1 MLNYQFYKKIL
12 IIAMCFVVSS
22 LTLNSQIKGISKGLE
37 ADDII
42 KQTQAPDVNFNSLF
56 EQDKMPIGNIVA
68 PKYYFI
74 GPGDILSIQI
84 MPILPYEY
92 PLMVSPD
99 MTILL
104 PRGGE
109 LFIQN
114 MTLENLKDT
123 LDVIYKRRNPVATV
137 SLTLKKARICIITIS
152 GDVLFP
158 GTYSLPS
165 SYRVSTAIKF
175 ANQVSTE
182 KAISEEE
189 KLSIQRMQGTH
200 RERSKNFSES
210 GVAMQNYYANR
221 NIVLLRKDA
230 TAQGVDFEKAN
241 ITNDLTH
248 DPFIREGDEIIVP
261 FEPFQY
267 PKISVSGAV
276 KRPAVLPYKQ
286 GDMLSDLV
294 RYGFGATKNV
304 DWNNIRLIQPGRAPM
319 NIRVDEEMGL
329 LGMDFELQPGAALI
343 FGRKPE
349 IEFENISVV
358 SLQGQIVSPGIYPIQ
373 QGKTRLREVVEFA
386 GGFTD
391 KAYLPL
397 AYIIRR
403 QEQSEAF
410 VDYRRD
416 YFSTFQYSDLTL
428 EDTSRFTIDMMLKKP
443 IVSCDFV
450 KAFFEDSEIDNVILR
465 DGDVIIVPDNPGYV
479 YVYGQVNHP
488 GYVEYRV
495 GQNMNWYIEKA
506 GGFAQG
512 AAKKR
517 SRIIRGKS
525 RVWTQGDDKTEVF
538 AGDEVYVP
546 RPPDVPQTLTWQK
559 YATIAGLLST
569 AAVVVNI
576 LYSIYNTE
584 RNRQ

>member
-1 MLNYQFYKKIL
+1 MLLNQLKTKYLLIL
-12 IIAMCFVVSS
+12 LMFFIS
-22 LTLNSQIKGISKGLE
+22 TNSIFPQLKGMSKSFDNE
-37 ADDII
+37 DII
-42 KQTQAPDVNFNSLF
+42 KQTQSPDVNFNSLL
-56 EQDKMPIGNIVA
+56 EQDKMPIGNKVD
-68 PKYYFI
+68 PKFYYI
-74 GPGDILSIQI
+74 GPGDLLSIQI
-84 MPILPYEY
+84 IPILPYEF

-99 MTILL
+99 MTIML

-109 LFIQN
+109 LIVRD
-114 MTLENLKDT
+114 MTLEKLKDT
-123 LDVIYKRRNPVATV
+123 LDLIYKQRNPIATV
-137 SLTLKKARICIITIS
+137 SLSLKKARICIVTIT

-175 ANQVSTE
+175 ANQASTE

-189 KLSIQRMQGTH
+189 KLSIQKMQGTH

-210 GVAMQNYYANR
+210 GVAMQNFYANR
-221 NIVLLRKDA
+221 NIILLRKDA

-241 ITNDLTH
+241 ITGDLST
-248 DPFIREGDEIIVP
+248 DPFIQEGDEIIVP

-276 KRPAVLPYKQ
+276 KRPAVLPFKQ

-294 RYGFGATKNV
+294 RFGFGTTENV
-304 DWNNIRLIQPGRAPM
+304 DFNNVKLIQPGRTPI

-349 IEFENISVV
+349 IEYENISVV
-358 SLQGQIVSPGIYPIQ
+358 SLQGQIVAPGIYPIL
-373 QGKTRLREVVEFA
+373 QGKTRLKEVIETA
-386 GGFTD
+386 GGFTNR
-391 KAYLPL
+391 AYLPL

-403 QEQSEAF
+403 QEQTEAF
-410 VDYRRD
+410 IDYRRD

-488 GYVEYRV
+488 GYVEYRA

-506 GGFAQG
+506 GGYAQG

-525 RVWTQGDDKTEVF
+525 RVWTQGDDKTEVL

-546 RPPDVPQTLTWQK
+546 RPPDVPQTLEWQK

-584 RNRQ
+584 RNR